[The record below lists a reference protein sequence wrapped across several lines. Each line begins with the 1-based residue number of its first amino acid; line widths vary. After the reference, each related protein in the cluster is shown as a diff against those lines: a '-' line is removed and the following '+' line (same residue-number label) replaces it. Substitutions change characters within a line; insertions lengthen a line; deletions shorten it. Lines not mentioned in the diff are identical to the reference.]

1 MTYAKLSGALLARKE
16 EPAAVSSLAQTISVP
31 AAPPAPVQNIAPAP
45 LSGERAKL
53 LAHHLRALKLPMFL
67 ADYERVARQC
77 AAEGLDH
84 TRFLLRLA
92 ELELVERGQRTIE
105 RRIREA
111 RFPALKDLDSFD
123 FTAVPSLDKS
133 IVLDLVRC
141 DYVTRSENIIA
152 IGNSGTGKTHLAIG
166 LGLAACHNG
175 LSVCFTTA
183 ASLVRELVET
193 HDERRLLRLQRRL
206 AAYQVLIIDELGYVP
221 LPSAGAE
228 LLFEIISHRHERG
241 STIITS
247 NLPLGEW
254 ISVFGSARM
263 TEALLDRLSHHVH
276 VLDMHGDSYRLKLAQ
291 RQQAPGFAEDEELTQ
306 RAG

>member
-1 MTYAKLSGALLARKE
+1 MTYAKLSGALLARKD
-16 EPAAVSSLAQTISVP
+16 EPAAPSTLAQAISVP
-31 AAPPAPVQNIAPAP
+31 SAAPSPPVAVPSIAPAP
-45 LSGERAKL
+45 LAGERAKL
-53 LAHHLRALKLPMFL
+53 LAHHLRTLKLPTFL
-67 ADYERVARQC
+67 SEYERIARQC

-84 TRFLLRLA
+84 SRFLLRLA
-92 ELELVERGQRTIE
+92 ERELIERGQRTIE

-111 RFPALKDLDSFD
+111 RFPAVKDLDSFD
-123 FTAVPSLDKS
+123 FTALPSLDKS
-133 IVLDLVRC
+133 VVLDLARC
-141 DYVTRSENIIA
+141 EFVTGGDNIIA

-206 AAYQVLIIDELGYVP
+206 SAYQVLIIDELGYVP

-247 NLPLGEW
+247 NLPLTEW
-254 ISVFGSARM
+254 LSVFGSARM

-276 VLDMHGDSYRLKLAQ
+276 ILDMHGDSYRHRLAQ
-291 RQQAPGFAEDEELTQ
+291 RQQ
-306 RAG
+306 